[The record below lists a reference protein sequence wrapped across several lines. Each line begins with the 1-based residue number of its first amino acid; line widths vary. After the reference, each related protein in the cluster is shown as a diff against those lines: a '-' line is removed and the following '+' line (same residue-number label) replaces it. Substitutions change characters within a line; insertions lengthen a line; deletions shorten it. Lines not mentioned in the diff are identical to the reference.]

1 MVRNKRTQLKRN
13 KHRTQK
19 QQVTFQNTLCL
30 LKMQTKSKIV
40 FTVFLKTTE
49 KDVDNKLKMKLRT
62 EFIKMRLN

>member
-1 MVRNKRTQLKRN
+1 M
-13 KHRTQK
+13 
-19 QQVTFQNTLCL
+19 TFKNTLCL
-30 LKMQTKSKIV
+30 LKMQMKSKIV

>member
-19 QQVTFQNTLCL
+19 QQVTFKNTLCL
-30 LKMQTKSKIV
+30 LKMQMKSKIV